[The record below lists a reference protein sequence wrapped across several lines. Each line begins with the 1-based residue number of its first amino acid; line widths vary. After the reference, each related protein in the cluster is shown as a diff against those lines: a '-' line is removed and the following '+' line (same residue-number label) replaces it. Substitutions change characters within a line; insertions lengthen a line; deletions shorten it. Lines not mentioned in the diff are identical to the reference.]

1 MRAGGGQRSNGSE
14 GGWWAQVLSQWVGGG
29 QRSDSRGAFKTSGS
43 RREKISAKQFLAT
56 KSAGGWAATGLPLSF
71 PLSRDEPDARVAPM
85 LSKPPLVL
93 FARLCDTP
101 RLSVSSERAIADDRY
116 NAYDFAPPPH
126 KRLPTRTNRLYNFS
140 TFAESGWAG
149 AKVLCPPFLVCYI
162 GGQV

>member
-29 QRSDSRGAFKTSGS
+29 QRSDSRGWRRLQDVWKPKRKNISQAIPRHQVSGWV
-43 RREKISAKQFLAT
+43 
-56 KSAGGWAATGLPLSF
+56 GGNR
-71 PLSRDEPDARVAPM
+71 SRDEPDARVAPM